1 MSNYPDIVISTPSRV
16 IPHLNTN
23 VFKPSTLQY
32 LVVDEAD
39 RIFSYE
45 QGDDLHAIAKAL
57 PSGLQTFLM
66 SATLCPDVD
75 QLKGLFC
82 RDPVNLE
89 LDTQDVDESGGIS
102 QFCVR

>member
-1 MSNYPDIVISTPSRV
+1 VT
-16 IPHLNTN
+16 PHLNTN
-23 VFKPSTLQY
+23 IFKPSTLQY

-39 RIFSYE
+39 RIFSFD

-66 SATLCPDVD
+66 SATLSADVD

-82 RDPVNLE
+82 RDLVSLE
-89 LDTQDVDESGGIS
+89 LDTKDADESGGVS